1 MTNTTQEGLEH
12 DSFMSAG
19 LWFRD
24 ARNQTTI
31 MLRPLLRRP
40 QPAALPREGTAR
52 LLSIP
57 QNPLPGRAEIGWTR
71 SARGMLLRTA
81 FWPATG
87 PCRGTVVLLQGR
99 CDFIEKYFETVRE
112 LRRRGF
118 AVATFDWRGQGG
130 SGREIADTTAS
141 HVADFALYQADL
153 DCIVE
158 DLLADCPRP
167 FLALGH
173 SMGGCILLESL
184 IANPSRFAG
193 AVLTAPMV
201 GLSPGLAPPMA
212 ASLVSAMTRVGLGRW
227 RIPGG
232 PVERSRAEP
241 DFDDNVLTSDPHRYA
256 RLRALNTAAPN
267 LGLGNPTVAWV
278 RAAFAAMGR
287 VNAQGGA
294 ERISVP
300 VLAVAGAADKVTDT
314 LATRRLI
321 ETIPAG
327 RMVVL
332 PGCRHEVLLE
342 RDPYRVRFWAAFERL
357 AGEVAPL

>member
-1 MTNTTQEGLEH
+1 
-12 DSFMSAG
+12 
-19 LWFRD
+19 
-24 ARNQTTI
+24 
-31 MLRPLLRRP
+31 
-40 QPAALPREGTAR
+40 
-52 LLSIP
+52 
-57 QNPLPGRAEIGWTR
+57 
-71 SARGMLLRTA
+71 
-81 FWPATG
+81 
-87 PCRGTVVLLQGR
+87 
-99 CDFIEKYFETVRE
+99 
-112 LRRRGF
+112 
-118 AVATFDWRGQGG
+118 
-130 SGREIADTTAS
+130 
-141 HVADFALYQADL
+141 
-153 DCIVE
+153 
-158 DLLADCPRP
+158 
-167 FLALGH
+167 
-173 SMGGCILLESL
+173 
-184 IANPSRFAG
+184 
-193 AVLTAPMV
+193 MV

-212 ASLVSAMTRVGLGRW
+212 ASLASAMTRVGLGRW

-256 RLRALNTAAPN
+256 RLRALNTAAPH

-278 RAAFAAMGR
+278 RAAFAAMAR

-357 AGEVAPL
+357 AGEVAPA